1 MGRARKSTVVAAL
14 VGLLV
19 SAGFMS
25 VSAADAPVPAAQLVA
40 VSAQPTPASAA
51 VATGLVALVL
61 VQFGAAIARRRRT
74 PARA

>member
-1 MGRARKSTVVAAL
+1 MGRARQSTVVAAH

-25 VSAADAPVPAAQLVA
+25 VSAADAPAPAAHLVA
-40 VSAQPTPASAA
+40 ASTQPASASAA